1 MGAKMATHSEISAA
15 RLAILTSH
23 ETNLSLCAPFLTVL
37 PVTGASV
44 SVLATPAALSTMC
57 ATDDF
62 AASLDELQF
71 DLGEGPGWDALR
83 SRQPV
88 LDSQF
93 AVDGHVRWPL
103 FGAAASGSILRGIY
117 AFPLAVGSLELG
129 AIGLY
134 STAPTVLSDSEIAGA
149 SALAETV
156 SWQVLRRIVSDD
168 EPVEESSYSRREI
181 HQATGMVLA
190 QLDVSA
196 EDAILL
202 LRAHAFSSGRSVKE
216 IANDVVERRLIFEAE
231 EQ

>member
-1 MGAKMATHSEISAA
+1 MATHDEISAA

-23 ETNLSLCAPFLTVL
+23 ETRVSLCAPFLTVL

-62 AASLDELQF
+62 AAYLDELQF
-71 DLGEGPGWDALR
+71 DLGEGPCWDALR
-83 SRQPV
+83 LREPV
-88 LDSQF
+88 VESAF
-93 AVDGHVRWPL
+93 STHGASRWPL
-103 FGAAASGSILRGIY
+103 FGNALNGSALRGLY

-129 AIGLY
+129 AIDLY
-134 STAPTVLSDSEIAGA
+134 STSPVMLSDSELAGA
-149 SALAETV
+149 RTLAETV
-156 SWQVLRRIVSDD
+156 SWQVLRRIVTDE
-168 EPVEESSYSRREI
+168 EPVEESPYSRREI

-202 LRAHAFSSGRSVKE
+202 LRAHAFSSGRSVRE
-216 IANDVVERRLIFEAE
+216 IANDVVERRLIFDAE

>member
-1 MGAKMATHSEISAA
+1 MATYDEITAA

-23 ETNLSLCAPFLTVL
+23 ETSVTLCAPFLTVL
-37 PVTGASV
+37 PVSGASV

-62 AASLDELQF
+62 AAYLDELQF
-71 DLGEGPGWDALR
+71 DLGEGPGWEALR
-83 SRQPV
+83 SRRPV
-88 LDSQF
+88 LESDFVIHGST
-93 AVDGHVRWPL
+93 RWPH
-103 FGAAASGSILRGIY
+103 FGAALSGSVLRGMY

-129 AIGLY
+129 AVGLY
-134 STAPTVLSDSEIAGA
+134 STKPMVLSESEIAGA
-149 SALAETV
+149 TAMAETV
-156 SWQVLRRIVSDD
+156 SWQVLRRIVTD
-168 EPVEESSYSRREI
+168 EEPAEDSPYSRREI